1 MTKQK
6 TADVLISLEEARE
19 RGLLIH
25 AKKDTPYFNYSLFV
39 RSEDEVKYNINQ
51 NISKT
56 ATGGEYFSPLF
67 RTDWNTNGHQFQL
80 ENLDQEDVWL
90 DAGGHIGIFATRL
103 LTQFPRIKKVLSYEP
118 FQNNIEFAELN
129 LNENGVGNRC
139 EMIEA
144 ALVPNIDTKNVDFF
158 LAWDSGKHSVLPIRG
173 RTQVTVP
180 AKNFNDALKEAT
192 CLKMDVEGLE
202 YDLIKSVED
211 WSNIR
216 IAIVEYHFHYRNL
229 SKNRVEKFNEI
240 LDIFKAN
247 FDDIYVCPNVENTKT
262 WITHFA
268 AVKRG

>member
-1 MTKQK
+1 MAKQK

-25 AKKDTPYFNYSLFV
+25 TKKDTPYFNYSLFV

-118 FQNNIEFAELN
+118 FHNNIEFAELN
-129 LNENGVGNRC
+129 LGENGVAYRC

-144 ALVPNIDTKNVDFF
+144 ALVSDDDTKNVDFF
-158 LAWDSGKHSVLPIRG
+158 LAWDSGKHSLLPVRG

-180 AKNFNDALKEAT
+180 AKNFRDALKEAT

-216 IAIVEYHFHYRNL
+216 IAIIEYHFHYRNL
-229 SKNRVEKFNEI
+229 SKGRVEKFNEI